1 MMSEILKKDTTLDFH
16 TSSQKYKKFPLR
28 VLLDNIRDEI
38 NVGSALRVSD
48 ALCVEHL
55 HCGGENEGVSMKKL
69 RRVSRGTDSHV
80 PYSFT
85 NDLLQTIKDLQAEG
99 FTVVA
104 LEITS
109 ESKILYDIDFQAIPK
124 IAVVVG
130 AENMGI
136 SEAILKQC
144 DFTAHIPMYGVGFS
158 MNVICALSIALYEVV
173 RQKNKQ

>member
-85 NDLLQTIKDLQAEG
+85 NDLLQTIRLSTEMGEFQVHSADLGPSLE
-99 FTVVA
+99 FNTVLSTNFFLVFFFSFLFCFIHVSFLRLA
-104 LEITS
+104 
-109 ESKILYDIDFQAIPK
+109 
-124 IAVVVG
+124 
-130 AENMGI
+130 
-136 SEAILKQC
+136 QC
-144 DFTAHIPMYGVGFS
+144 
-158 MNVICALSIALYEVV
+158 C
-173 RQKNKQ
+173 R